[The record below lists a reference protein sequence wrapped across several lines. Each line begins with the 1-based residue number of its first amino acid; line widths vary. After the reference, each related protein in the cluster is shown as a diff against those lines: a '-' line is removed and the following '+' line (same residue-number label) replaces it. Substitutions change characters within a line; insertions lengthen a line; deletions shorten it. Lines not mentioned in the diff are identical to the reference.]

1 MTNDKERPDCNSQ
14 FQRHYRWNFFKN
26 LKLPKGHSW
35 EESLGHGI
43 RARFNRDKSIIS
55 NATRALPERRS
66 SDSNGGGDAA
76 AAAAAGGGGGGGG
89 GGSGDGGYEGSQR

>member
-1 MTNDKERPDCNSQ
+1 MTNDKEKPDCNSQ

-35 EESLGHGI
+35 E
-43 RARFNRDKSIIS
+43 
-55 NATRALPERRS
+55 RRS

-76 AAAAAGGGGGGGG
+76 AAAGAAAAAAGGGGGS
-89 GGSGDGGYEGSQR
+89 GSGDGGYGGSQR